1 MSTTNRDLQSQKGL
15 QGKQPTLVPTSAH
28 AETDAG
34 QIAPALTAQR
44 IVTFRSVRP
53 QDVLDLQKVVGNR
66 AVQRLLARR
75 ADRFGRRDA
84 NGVSQGADSAVEHAS
99 SSIGLPLPDS
109 VRDPFERSLGD
120 DLSEVRVHTGAES
133 LEAADAV
140 GAKAYTVGQD
150 IHFGASQYSP
160 TTPTGL
166 HLLAHEV
173 AHTLQN
179 RGRVPVPQEK
189 LEVSTPA
196 DPAEV
201 EADRA
206 ADAIVAGG
214 SLEIGI
220 ARAALRRD
228 GKASVITPPVPQP
241 AAPEQHY
248 LVGGVSYTEEQYG
261 VAAVEV
267 ADLWTA
273 GNGIVAKQK
282 TAVARFCSKSAAG
295 ADKEPD
301 LSESAFHAAVIA
313 IIGIATDG
321 VGLAVGAAAEAG
333 TGKLISLLPKAIDK
347 HSVEAVT
354 KKVLDAA
361 IDKGKEAAKKAAE
374 KTLEAAPSIPTPA
387 GFRKLA
393 TPLATFQAALEDSI
407 DLGCGAEKK
416 QTLQTLL
423 DHQNTSPPEA
433 KWVAA
438 AALYDGLNATLNQ
451 VDEVQWNSTSDAWF
465 NMQMASGRGT
475 SAEADI
481 GRVLVDLKDTY
492 PNEEPRVDAAY
503 LYGQGV
509 NETTLEP
516 YNHRALGDI
525 AMSKLVV
532 MDGGSMGW
540 GWLDCKWK
548 MLLGPDDSVWGVKE
562 TNRYGELWLAA
573 HAVGKKDLDT
583 DDDEFRWSNVE
594 RGAQKMWDAIKGR
607 TTKFKEA
614 SMTAGPGPW

>member
-1 MSTTNRDLQSQKGL
+1 MGDTPTTK
-15 QGKQPTLVPTSAH
+15 V
-28 AETDAG
+28 AETTG
-34 QIAPALTAQR
+34 VKQKTA
-44 IVTFRSVRP
+44 
-53 QDVLDLQKVVGNR
+53 D
-66 AVQRLLARR
+66 RLPHEPEAARR
-75 ADRFGRRDA
+75 ALAEATLFRAAVSDDPKTPPQHLARVFRRLSA
-84 NGVSQGADSAVEHAS
+84 SQQSGLLLQCQRHYGNAYVQGLVSSLGADITQDTSSVQRQQQEYSA
-99 SSIGLPLPDS
+99 
-109 VRDPFERSLGD
+109 
-120 DLSEVRVHTGAES
+120 GA
-133 LEAADAV
+133 
-140 GAKAYTVGQD
+140 
-150 IHFGASQYSP
+150 
-160 TTPTGL
+160 
-166 HLLAHEV
+166 HLL
-173 AHTLQN
+173 Q
-179 RGRVPVPQEK
+179 RGPKVV
-189 LEVSTPA
+189 
-196 DPAEV
+196 
-201 EADRA
+201 
-206 ADAIVAGG
+206 
-214 SLEIGI
+214 
-220 ARAALRRD
+220 
-228 GKASVITPPVPQP
+228 TPPAPQP

-248 LVGGVSYTEEQYG
+248 LVGGVSYTEKQYA
-261 VAAVEV
+261 VAVVEV

-282 TAVARFCSKSAAG
+282 TAVARFCGKSAAG

-301 LSESAFHAAVIA
+301 LFESAFHAAVMA

-333 TGKLISLLPKAIDK
+333 IGKLISLLPKAIDK

-361 IDKGKEAAKKAAE
+361 IDKGKEKAKEAAK
-374 KTLEAAPSIPTPA
+374 KTLEAAPSIPT
-387 GFRKLA
+387 GGGYRKLA

-407 DLGCGAEKK
+407 DLGCGEEKK

-438 AALYDGLNATLNQ
+438 AALYDGLKATLNQ
-451 VDEVQWNSTSDAWF
+451 ADEVQWNSTSDAWF

-481 GRVLVDLKDTY
+481 GRVLIDLKDTY
-492 PNEEPRVDAAY
+492 PNEGPRVDAAY

-532 MDGGSMGW
+532 MEKGSMGW
-540 GWLDCKWK
+540 GWVDCKWK
-548 MLLGPDDSVWGVKE
+548 MLLGPDNSVWGVKE

-573 HAVGKKDLDT
+573 HAVNKKDLDT
-583 DDDEFRWSNVE
+583 DDREFSWSNVQ
-594 RGAQKMWDAIKGR
+594 RGAQKVWDAIKGR

-614 SMTAGPGPW
+614 SATAGPGPW